1 VIKLTTNML
10 ARITVNSA
18 RRLPRVAPVATRF
31 YSENAFNKKEKA
43 HEDQY
48 AREHEK
54 AALQKLRAEIA
65 KKKAEL
71 DALEKEHAEI
81 STDKKS

>member
-1 VIKLTTNML
+1 ML
-10 ARITVNSA
+10 ARIAATSA
-18 RRLPRVAPVATRF
+18 RRLPRVAPIATRS

-48 AREHEK
+48 ARERER
-54 AALQKLRAEIA
+54 AELEKLREQLD

-71 DALEKEHAEI
+71 AELEKKKAELEKQ
-81 STDKKS
+81 S